1 MQDYFSKK
9 LFNTLRSYK
18 LSAVFQVTG
27 QSQEIV
33 GQVIFMYRL
42 NKSDI
47 NDWALESLIGWYCDL
62 WMDTSELLIPYFGT
76 GANHWLRIYY
86 ITTKEIKTLLSI
98 SPLIN

>member
-33 GQVIFMYRL
+33 GQVMFMYRL

-47 NDWALESLIGWYCDL
+47 NDWALESLIG
-62 WMDTSELLIPYFGT
+62 
-76 GANHWLRIYY
+76 
-86 ITTKEIKTLLSI
+86 
-98 SPLIN
+98 